1 MACRRNKVL
10 SWSSPS
16 RRCSSPAPTASSWRS
31 GFLCEVRVQES
42 SAGVSSFSSLAW
54 RGVFQP
60 FYPRLQRQLGCAGW
74 WEGGSSS
81 TSLRWSWLPSAS
93 TDPCRLELGALPRP
107 TVRSALAHP
116 ELRLRVSSPAQV
128 KACVRWSSL
137 RFGFEGDG
145 RVCGRRRRQPPAS
158 VESAS
163 RSFRSRDLFGFSV
176 LSRGLFAFCMGQ
188 LFSVSLYGVSVRV
201 LVYTLNL

>member
-1 MACRRNKVL
+1 MARRRNKVL
-10 SWSSPS
+10 PWSSPS

-42 SAGVSSFSSLAW
+42 SAGASSSSSSAW
-54 RGVFQP
+54 RSVFRP

-81 TSLRWSWLPSAS
+81 RSLRWSWLPSAS

-137 RFGFEGDG
+137 RFGFEGPG
-145 RVCGRRRRQPPAS
+145 GGGVSLRRRWNWPHEAS
-158 VESAS
+158 GPGTCLDFQFFLGACSHFVWDS
-163 RSFRSRDLFGFSV
+163 
-176 LSRGLFAFCMGQ
+176 C
-188 LFSVSLYGVSVRV
+188 SLYPCTVYLYVYSYV
-201 LVYTLNL
+201 LLNL

>member
-1 MACRRNKVL
+1 MRSVYR
-10 SWSSPS
+10 
-16 RRCSSPAPTASSWRS
+16 SPAPELLRLRRRRGEVCS
-31 GFLCEVRVQES
+31 GLFIQGCRGNWGVQV
-42 SAGVSSFSSLAW
+42 G
-54 RGVFQP
+54 
-60 FYPRLQRQLGCAGW
+60 
-74 WEGGSSS
+74 GGSSS

-176 LSRGLFAFCMGQ
+176 LSRGLFAVCMGQ
-188 LFSVSLYGVSVRV
+188 LFSVSLYGESVRV
-201 LVYTLNL
+201 LVCTP

>member
-1 MACRRNKVL
+1 MCRLVGGRIQLDVPAVVL
-10 SWSSPS
+10 VALGEHSP
-16 RRCSSPAPTASSWRS
+16 C
-31 GFLCEVRVQES
+31 Q
-42 SAGVSSFSSLAW
+42 
-54 RGVFQP
+54 
-60 FYPRLQRQLGCAGW
+60 
-74 WEGGSSS
+74 
-81 TSLRWSWLPSAS
+81 
-93 TDPCRLELGALPRP
+93 LELGALPRP

-145 RVCGRRRRQPPAS
+145 RVCGRRRCQPPAS

-188 LFSVSLYGVSVRV
+188 LFFVSLYGVSVRV

>member
-1 MACRRNKVL
+1 MARCVPAFLSKVAEAIGMCRLVGGRIQLDVPAVVL
-10 SWSSPS
+10 
-16 RRCSSPAPTASSWRS
+16 AA
-31 GFLCEVRVQES
+31 
-42 SAGVSSFSSLAW
+42 
-54 RGVFQP
+54 
-60 FYPRLQRQLGCAGW
+60 LG
-74 WEGGSSS
+74 EHS
-81 TSLRWSWLPSAS
+81 
-93 TDPCRLELGALPRP
+93 PCRLELGALPRP
-107 TVRSALAHP
+107 TVCSALAHP

-188 LFSVSLYGVSVRV
+188 LFSVSLYGVSVLV
-201 LVYTLNL
+201 LYVFLNNTGMLS